1 MKIDVLLFTQTM
13 SSLLKSSLSLQDA
26 LDIYSEIC
34 ENKKD
39 KKFYMKI
46 SQNIKNGNLL
56 SSELSN
62 YEKYF
67 SVLYISLV
75 KIGENSGTMIQVFE
89 KLADY
94 LKVKKE
100 TKEKI
105 MQCLLYPIIVLL
117 TAIVI
122 VFIIMFY
129 VLPRLQGIFEAFADN
144 SKNILE
150 NVIQIKFSLLVFGI
164 IVIFATVSLCLL
176 FCCYKISK
184 RGKQK
189 FALTIDNLLLQIP
202 FLGKYLLTVQL
213 NDFAFT
219 MKLLTSTYYSFT
231 ESLMLSKSVCT
242 NLKIKKSIYTIYKK
256 ISEGNSI
263 GKCFSDEKIFPAYLV
278 TWIRVAETSGNT
290 EEVFSQIYEYYS
302 NENTNTIS
310 KIVISAEPFFIIT
323 TGIIIISIIFQ
334 FVLPIFKM
342 MGEL

>member
-89 KLADY
+89 KLANY

-189 FALTIDNLLLQIP
+189 FLQR
-202 FLGKYLLTVQL
+202 
-213 NDFAFT
+213 A
-219 MKLLTSTYYSFT
+219 
-231 ESLMLSKSVCT
+231 
-242 NLKIKKSIYTIYKK
+242 
-256 ISEGNSI
+256 
-263 GKCFSDEKIFPAYLV
+263 EKIPESC
-278 TWIRVAETSGNT
+278 RRKRE
-290 EEVFSQIYEYYS
+290 
-302 NENTNTIS
+302 
-310 KIVISAEPFFIIT
+310 KIT
-323 TGIIIISIIFQ
+323 T
-334 FVLPIFKM
+334 K
-342 MGEL
+342 

>member
-34 ENKKD
+34 ENKKE

-67 SVLYISLV
+67 SALYISLV
-75 KIGENSGTMIQVFE
+75 KIGENSGTLSQVFE
-89 KLADY
+89 KLANY

-105 MQCLLYPIIVLL
+105 MQCLLYPVIVLL
-117 TAIVI
+117 TAIAI

-144 SKNILE
+144 SNNILE
-150 NVIQIKFSLLVFGI
+150 SVIQIKYSLFVFGI
-164 IVIFATVSLCLL
+164 VFIFTAFSIFIL
-176 FCCYKISK
+176 FCCYKKSK
-184 RGKQK
+184 IEKQK
-189 FALTIDNLLLQIP
+189 FALTVDNLLFKIP
-202 FLGKYLLTVQL
+202 FLGKYLLTAQL

-219 MKLLTSTYYSFT
+219 MKLLTSSYYSFT
-231 ESLMLSKSVCT
+231 ESLVLSKSVCT
-242 NLKIKKSIYTIYKK
+242 NLKIKNAIYKIYKK
-256 ISEGNSI
+256 ISEGYSI
-263 GKCFSDEKIFPAYLV
+263 GECFSDEKIFPAYLV

-290 EEVFSQIYEYYS
+290 EEVFSQVYEYYS

-310 KIVISAEPFFIIT
+310 KLVISAEPFFIIT

>member
-89 KLADY
+89 KLANY

-202 FLGKYLLTVQL
+202 FLGKYLLL
-213 NDFAFT
+213 HHHH
-219 MKLLTSTYYSFT
+219 
-231 ESLMLSKSVCT
+231 
-242 NLKIKKSIYTIYKK
+242 
-256 ISEGNSI
+256 
-263 GKCFSDEKIFPAYLV
+263 
-278 TWIRVAETSGNT
+278 
-290 EEVFSQIYEYYS
+290 
-302 NENTNTIS
+302 
-310 KIVISAEPFFIIT
+310 
-323 TGIIIISIIFQ
+323 
-334 FVLPIFKM
+334 
-342 MGEL
+342 